1 MIQIVKANRS
11 KKLVNYD
18 MSKLFVYSFFD
29 LFSSF
34 CNDKEKLSKAFNHI
48 FDLDKFYVVLFD
60 EEIIGIGAVSDGS
73 SSINFSKFKLCR
85 YLGLKTGKNIFNY
98 LTNIIVERDYDFEM
112 DNECGMI
119 EFIAVKEQYRN
130 KKVGYTLVNHIM
142 HDNKYV
148 RYLAKVADNNY
159 SGKNLFEKIGFEEF
173 HLEEATNKE
182 KADIGVNN
190 YMYMIYQKN

>member
-1 MIQIVKANRS
+1 MIQIIKAS
-11 KKLVNYD
+11 KCSKMVNYE

-34 CNDKEKLSKAFNHI
+34 CNDKVKLSKAFKHI
-48 FDLDKFYVVLFD
+48 FDMDKFYVVLLD
-60 EEIIGIGAVSDGS
+60 GEVIGIGSVSDGS
-73 SSINFSKFKLCR
+73 STINFSKFKLCR

-98 LTNIIVERDYDFEM
+98 LTNIIVKRDYDFDM
-112 DNECGMI
+112 DNECGMV

-142 HDNKYV
+142 CDNKYV
-148 RYLAKVADNNY
+148 RYLAKVPDNNY

-182 KADIGVNN
+182 KVDTGVDN
-190 YMYMIYQKN
+190 YIYMIYQKN